1 MGGAI
6 GLLLGGVLT
15 EVLDWRWC
23 LYVSIVFAV
32 PAAIAG
38 IRLLRHVPAPTRPR
52 LDIPGTLSASTGLF
66 ALVFGLA
73 RGEIRGLGRS
83 RHGRLPDRQ
92 RRTAGGVRRH
102 TAARRRPAAAAA
114 RRRGP

>member
-38 IRLLRHVPAPTRPR
+38 VRLLHHVPAPTRPR

-73 RGEIRGLGRS
+73 RAESDGWGDPVTVG
-83 RHGRLPDRQ
+83 LPDRQ
-92 RRTAGGVRRH
+92 RRPPGGVRRH
-102 TAARRRPAAAAA
+102 TAARRRPAATAAG
-114 RRRGP
+114 RHRP